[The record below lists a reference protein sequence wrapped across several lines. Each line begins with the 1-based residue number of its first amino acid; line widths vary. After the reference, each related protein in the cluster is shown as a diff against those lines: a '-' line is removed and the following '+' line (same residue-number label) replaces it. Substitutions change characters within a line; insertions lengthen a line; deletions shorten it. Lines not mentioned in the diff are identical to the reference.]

1 MFIIFYNYWMDRNL
15 NIKLSSEESKYQK
28 ELLHFKQIESNLNE
42 KYSDSIN
49 DLKLRL
55 KDYDNKFDNVN
66 KKIMELSNII
76 SNDNTIK
83 DNINKLNEIKEK
95 IKKKF

>member
-28 ELLHFKQIESNLNE
+28 ELLHFKNDLLKDFKKIESNLNE

-49 DLKLRL
+49 KW
-55 KDYDNKFDNVN
+55 F
-66 KKIMELSNII
+66 
-76 SNDNTIK
+76 
-83 DNINKLNEIKEK
+83 K
-95 IKKKF
+95 IKIKRLW

>member
-1 MFIIFYNYWMDRNL
+1 MFIIFDNYWMDRNL

-66 KKIMELSNII
+66 KKNYGII
-76 SNDNTIK
+76 KYNFK
-83 DNINKLNEIKEK
+83 W
-95 IKKKF
+95 

>member
-28 ELLHFKQIESNLNE
+28 ELLHFKNDLLKDFKQIESNLNE

-49 DLKLRL
+49 KW
-55 KDYDNKFDNVN
+55 F
-66 KKIMELSNII
+66 
-76 SNDNTIK
+76 
-83 DNINKLNEIKEK
+83 K
-95 IKKKF
+95 IKIKRLW

>member
-1 MFIIFYNYWMDRNL
+1 MKD
-15 NIKLSSEESKYQK
+15 
-28 ELLHFKQIESNLNE
+28 FKQIESNLNE

-66 KKIMELSNII
+66 KKIMELSNTI

-83 DNINKLNEIKEK
+83 DEFKEK
-95 IKKKF
+95 TKKNFRR